1 MKWELL
7 SSFHK
12 ETKAAENIFKWQ
24 KTLMKTTRLSLLPK
38 DKQEKK
44 TSQSQFFYKKINLKH
59 LK

>member
-1 MKWELL
+1 
-7 SSFHK
+7 
-12 ETKAAENIFKWQ
+12 
-24 KTLMKTTRLSLLPK
+24 MKTTRLSLLPK